1 VNRCCRKND
10 KLGNEAERWAK
21 RYAKLKA
28 SKPDRDTVY
37 VTEIRYVPAVTKPEQ
52 PFHTEVGLKAEP
64 ERRKAA
70 EKGNI
75 TVGIQK
81 KDNLVAFTHLQPNGI
96 STTHYYDPAKLIGNW
111 RMDSTGR
118 VEFDDAS
125 IRKQKRKKTLREG
138 TLVAIGTGIGAAIV
152 VILKQV
158 IKQKDEKD

>member
-1 VNRCCRKND
+1 VSRCCRKND
-10 KLGNEAERWAK
+10 KLGNAAERWAK
-21 RYAKLKA
+21 RYARLKA

-37 VTEIRYVPAVTKPEQ
+37 VKEIRYVPAVTKPEQ
-52 PFHTEVGLKAEP
+52 PFHTEIGFKADSTK
-64 ERRKAA
+64 RKAV

-81 KDNLVAFTHLQPNGI
+81 KDNVVAFNHLQPNSI
-96 STTHYYDPAKLIGNW
+96 PTTNYYDPAKFIGNW

-138 TLVAIGTGIGAAIV
+138 KLVVIGTGIGAAIV